1 MKVAG
6 VISGTS
12 ADGIDVA
19 ILEFEHTYKVLGH
32 HTVPYPPDVR
42 QAILAVSNADT
53 HTGTIARLNYLLG
66 ELFADAVEQTCRKIG
81 LPVAALNLIGSH
93 GQTIFHEGLP
103 VEYHGYQIASTMQ
116 IGEPAVIAKR
126 TGVVTIADFRADDIA
141 AGGTGAPLVPLL
153 DYLTFK
159 HRERCR
165 AALNIGGI
173 ANVTVI
179 PANAS
184 IEDVIAFDTGPG
196 NMVIDALMGEAKFD
210 RDGATARSG
219 RVDQPLLEELLADP
233 YFGLAP
239 PKSAGREQFGGSFAE
254 RFRDLPLPDAAA
266 TATELTAQSIAR
278 ALCHYPQADEV
289 IVSGGGVHNSYLM
302 ERLRTVLPVTV
313 KTSDEYGVDP
323 DAKEAIAFA
332 VLAYESFHGRPGNL
346 PRATGARA
354 AVILGK
360 GSVPST
366 T

>member
-19 ILEFEHTYKVLGH
+19 VLEFEHTYRVLGH
-32 HTVPYPPDVR
+32 HTVPYPADVR
-42 QAILAVSNADT
+42 EAILAVSNAT
-53 HTGTIARLNYLLG
+53 AHIGTIARLNYLLG
-66 ELFADAVEQTCRKIG
+66 ELFADAVVQTCRKIG
-81 LPVAALNLIGSH
+81 MPVAALNLIGSH

-116 IGEPAVIAKR
+116 IGEAAVIAKR
-126 TGVVTIADFRADDIA
+126 TGVPTIADFRADDIA

-159 HRERCR
+159 DRERCR
-165 AALNIGGI
+165 IALNIGGI
-173 ANVTVI
+173 ANITVI

-184 IEDVIAFDTGPG
+184 IQDVIAFDTGPG
-196 NMVIDALMGEAKFD
+196 NMVIDALMGNAKFD

-219 RVDQPLLEELLADP
+219 RVHEDLLGRLLGNP
-233 YFGLAP
+233 YFDLAP
-239 PKSAGREQFGGSFAE
+239 PKSAGREQFGGAFADQ
-254 RFRDLPLPDAAA
+254 FRDLGLPDAAA
-266 TATELTAQSIAR
+266 TATELSVQSIAKAIR
-278 ALCHYPQADEV
+278 KYAQAEEV
-289 IVSGGGVHNSYLM
+289 IVSGGGVHNTYML
-302 ERLRTVLPVTV
+302 ERLRETLPIEV
-313 KTSDEYGVDP
+313 KSSAEYGVDP

-332 VLAYESFHGRPGNL
+332 VLAYESFHGRPGNI
-346 PRATGARA
+346 PKATGARA

-366 T
+366 S

>member
-1 MKVAG
+1 MP
-6 VISGTS
+6 I
-12 ADGIDVA
+12 
-19 ILEFEHTYKVLGH
+19 
-32 HTVPYPPDVR
+32 
-42 QAILAVSNADT
+42 
-53 HTGTIARLNYLLG
+53 
-66 ELFADAVEQTCRKIG
+66 
-81 LPVAALNLIGSH
+81 AALNLIGSH

-126 TGVVTIADFRADDIA
+126 TGVITIADFRADDIA

-159 HRERCR
+159 HRERSR

-184 IEDVIAFDTGPG
+184 IDDVIAFDTGPG

-210 RDGATARSG
+210 RDGATARTG
-219 RVDQPLLEELLADP
+219 RIDEALLDRLAADR
-233 YFGLAP
+233 YFALAP
-239 PKSAGREQFGGSFAE
+239 PKAAGREQFGGSFIDH
-254 RFRDLPLPDAAA
+254 FRGLALPDAAA
-266 TATELTAQSIAR
+266 TATELTVRSIAK
-278 ALCHYPQADEV
+278 ALCHYPRVDEV

-302 ERLRTVLPVTV
+302 ERLRAALPMEV
-313 KTSDEYGVDP
+313 KSSAEYGVDP

-366 T
+366 SA